1 MDEYQAG
8 NWKITSE
15 RHPMLNSAE
24 LDELS
29 ARINGAKTP
38 DMVFGRNH
46 FTFTNSAF
54 NFVYTLR
61 AEPALHLTDKVFR
74 QSKLEM
80 NQIKHDSINE
90 VPKDVKVADAA
101 KWEERKVPKDA
112 LFMEPGV
119 EQEDLSAKIV
129 EASSDWTYSSP
140 YKGTIET
147 AEGEGL
153 PASLSI
159 ERTNDQIPVER
170 LGQDNPILW
179 NNEIVLYEDELE
191 DCGGSKFYVR
201 VRAMADCWFALVRF
215 YCRVDGVLVRIY
227 DTRIFHDY
235 TTNELLREFQVKES
249 TYAELNT
256 AGFPFS
262 SDWAVSPNQA
272 DTVFSYLKL
281 KKVFRDKI
289 SY

>member
-1 MDEYQAG
+1 
-8 NWKITSE
+8 
-15 RHPMLNSAE
+15 MLSSAE

-46 FTFTNSAF
+46 VTFTNSGF
-54 NFVYTLR
+54 DFVYTLR
-61 AEPALHLTDKVFR
+61 AEPALRLTDYAYR
-74 QSKLEM
+74 QSKFEM
-80 NQIKHDSINE
+80 NSIKHDSINE
-90 VPKDVKVADAA
+90 IGKDIKVADAE

-119 EQEDLSAKIV
+119 EQEDLSNKIV
-129 EASSDWTYSSP
+129 QASSDWTYSSP
-140 YKGTIET
+140 YKGTIQT
-147 AEGEGL
+147 IAGDGQ
-153 PASLSI
+153 PATLSI
-159 ERTNDQIPVER
+159 ERTNDQIPVDR

-179 NNEIVLYEDELE
+179 NSEVVLYEDELE

-215 YCRVDGVLVRIY
+215 YCRVDGVIVRIY
-227 DTRIFHDY
+227 DTRIFHDF

-262 SDWAVSPNQA
+262 SDWAVSPGQA

-281 KKVFRDKI
+281 KKIFRDKI